1 MPLNLPMDNTE
12 KNDGKGCLYIVSTPI
27 GNRDDITLRAL
38 KVLEEVD
45 LIAAEDTRK
54 TGSLL
59 AFYKINNR
67 LTAYYEYNE
76 AESAARLI
84 KKLNNGLSIA
94 LVSDAGTPLISD
106 PGYRLIKKAVEESI
120 KIIPVPGVSATLTA
134 LSVAGF
140 PTDSFIFMGFL
151 SKKKGKRLRQLRA
164 LASELKTIIFYE
176 STRRIERF
184 LGEIIETVGDRD
196 GVLGREMTKLHEEFI
211 RGPISVILD
220 DIQKRSFL
228 KGECTLIINGCT
240 EQKTVAPDVISDEIK
255 RRLELADKSI
265 SEFSKEIAAQFGL
278 SKKSIY
284 NDALKIKKHL
294 ESKRCL

>member
-1 MPLNLPMDNTE
+1 MDNTE

-184 LGEIIETVGDRD
+184 LGEIIETLGDRD

-240 EQKTVAPDVISDEIK
+240 EKEIVAPDVISDEIK
-255 RRLELADKSI
+255 RRLELSDKSI